1 MINISSNDS
10 IRSFVFQN
18 GDKKDFPLLTIGRN
32 SYINDMDIQVS
43 PGSEIVNIHIGN
55 YCSIGYKVMLL
66 VDRNHDYKSIS
77 TAPILEIERK
87 LHRKGQIIIG
97 HDVWIGNNVIILSGV
112 RIGNGAVIGAG
123 TVVTKN
129 VPPYAIAVGNPMK
142 IIKYRFDAIEIKKL
156 QSIKWWNW
164 SKDKL
169 DKNIKWFGKKI
180 EVFTNEFYKDTNV
193 DSSKLSLKEKSKDIL
208 FIPDF
213 NDRYPIWEKVFL
225 EYINTFSKKDDITLI
240 ANVKEKDQFKI
251 NKVYKNAF
259 SETNSPHILIVKDQD
274 EKSLFRNV
282 DYFITTRSTST
293 MQYIDCADEFNVK
306 LISGVDV
313 PIFKKY
319 N

>member
-1 MINISSNDS
+1 M
-10 IRSFVFQN
+10 
-18 GDKKDFPLLTIGRN
+18 
-32 SYINDMDIQVS
+32 
-43 PGSEIVNIHIGN
+43 
-55 YCSIGYKVMLL
+55 
-66 VDRNHDYKSIS
+66 
-77 TAPILEIERK
+77 
-87 LHRKGQIIIG
+87 
-97 HDVWIGNNVIILSGV
+97 
-112 RIGNGAVIGAG
+112 
-123 TVVTKN
+123 
-129 VPPYAIAVGNPMK
+129 
-142 IIKYRFDAIEIKKL
+142 
-156 QSIKWWNW
+156 
-164 SKDKL
+164 
-169 DKNIKWFGKKI
+169 
-180 EVFTNEFYKDTNV
+180 
-193 DSSKLSLKEKSKDIL
+193 
-208 FIPDF
+208 
-213 NDRYPIWEKVFL
+213 